1 MHIAMCFKITQLMVN
16 LLKFRLY
23 YNKQRNTIHDY
34 MYAYTIHGRSEKQG
48 CRMSDPLQGPPPASR
63 PEARGDNGEGD
74 DESGEDGWTA
84 G

>member
-1 MHIAMCFKITQLMVN
+1 M
-16 LLKFRLY
+16 FRLY
-23 YNKQRNTIHDY
+23 CNKQRNTIRDY
-34 MYAYTIHGRSEKQG
+34 AHTLYTE
-48 CRMSDPLQGPPPASR
+48 DPRNRVAGWQILYRGPPPALR